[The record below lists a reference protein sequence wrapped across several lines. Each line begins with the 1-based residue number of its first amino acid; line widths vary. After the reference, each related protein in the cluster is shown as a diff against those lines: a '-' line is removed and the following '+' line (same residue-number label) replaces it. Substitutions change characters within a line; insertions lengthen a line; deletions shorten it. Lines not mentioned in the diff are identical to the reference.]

1 MRHLISS
8 MVIVLAIILVL
19 PATTFAQ
26 PGFDG
31 HGRGRMMEKLD
42 LTKDQETKIEA
53 LRNDH
58 LKKMIDL
65 RAELEKA
72 RIEMKQLLS
81 KGEYTRAEYLNMTAK
96 ISKIHESLQN
106 SRANHQ
112 MDVYDLL
119 TKEQKAKW
127 NEFRANRPGKG
138 GMGFRG
144 DCGNCDGRGKGYH
157 RGGGRGPKGGGKG
170 FRDGRCLDR

>member
-19 PATTFAQ
+19 PASTIAQ
-26 PGFDG
+26 PGRG
-31 HGRGRMMEKLD
+31 HGRMMEKLE

-58 LKKMIDL
+58 QKKMIDL
-65 RAELEKA
+65 RADLEKA
-72 RIEMKQLLS
+72 RLEMKQLLS
-81 KGEYTRAEYLNMTAK
+81 KGDYSRSEYLNMTSK
-96 ISKIHESLQN
+96 IAKIHETIQN

-119 TKEQKAKW
+119 TKDQKTKW
-127 NEFRANRPGKG
+127 NEFRADRPGKG
-138 GMGFRG
+138 GMGFNS
-144 DCGNCDGRGKGYH
+144 DFGKGNGKGFH
-157 RGGGRGPKGGGKG
+157 RGGGRGGRGGGRG
-170 FRDGRCLDR
+170 MCNGQCFNR